1 VKKRDSVVPG
11 SSALSHP
18 GREKYAHLR
27 SQGYKA
33 ARAAKLCHISK
44 NTACRWAADGE
55 VKVRIAFLTEQS
67 LQNGRD
73 EIEGV
78 IRPITVRPNDIVMT
92 LWEIGSKGESER
104 ARVSA
109 LVVLADIFL
118 LRARCIQD
126 LRTGIGWTE
135 EESVEFFKTQ
145 IVPAR
150 IALITGDRTGK
161 DLVRSLNAEKEKKN
175 SK

>member
-1 VKKRDSVVPG
+1 VKKCDSVVPG

-18 GREKYAHLR
+18 GREKYAYLR
-27 SQGYKA
+27 SEGFNGAK
-33 ARAAKLCHISK
+33 AAKLCYVSK

-55 VKVRIAFLTEQS
+55 VKARIAFLTEQS
-67 LQNGRD
+67 RQDGRD
-73 EIEGV
+73 EIESA
-78 IRPITVRPNDIVMT
+78 IRPITFRPNDIVMT

-135 EESVEFFKTQ
+135 EEALEYFKTG
-145 IVPAR
+145 IVPER
-150 IALITGDRTGK
+150 IAQMTG
-161 DLVRSLNAEKEKKN
+161 RSYR
-175 SK
+175 